1 MNLRKECRD
10 GIRKAAI
17 PPGGLWNPWGWL
29 TLPTSSKKMTGLEK
43 DSNYPVAPKA
53 WGCSIRVYPLV
64 ATLGLMQNLD
74 ESSIGGTDR

>member
-1 MNLRKECRD
+1 MNLRKDCRD

-43 DSNYPVAPKA
+43 DSSYPVAPKA
-53 WGCSIRVYPLV
+53 
-64 ATLGLMQNLD
+64 
-74 ESSIGGTDR
+74 